1 MVKGM
6 CKCSRLG
13 VAGLLLSCGAGAAL
27 AQASAGSAAS
37 SLDKAFLREA
47 TEGSNFEIQLAQ
59 LALKKS
65 STDDVKQFA
74 HMMITDHTR
83 LNEQMKPVAADA
95 GVTPPTGVSKKDKAL
110 YAKLQGLNGEL
121 FDQAYIRDMV
131 QDHSE
136 DLKAFQNE
144 AHNGQLPSETKAA
157 AAGAQVVSTHLAA
170 AKQLAQ
176 AHRVS

>member
-1 MVKGM
+1 MVKDV
-6 CKCSRLG
+6 CKWSRLG
-13 VAGLLLSCGAGAAL
+13 ASALLLSLGAGAVL
-27 AQASAGSAAS
+27 AQAPARSDAS
-37 SLDKAFLREA
+37 SMDKEFLREA
-47 TEGSNFEIQLAQ
+47 TEGSNFEIRLAQ
-59 LALKKS
+59 LALQKS

-74 HMMITDHTR
+74 HMMIADHTR

-95 GVTPPTGVSKKDKAL
+95 GVTPPIGISSKDKAL
-110 YAKLQGLNGEL
+110 YAKLKGLNGDA

-131 QDHSE
+131 QDHTE
-136 DLKAFQNE
+136 DLKAFRNE
-144 AHNGQLPSETKAA
+144 AHNGQLPSETQAA